1 MSRVL
6 RNAPKWLLKIFE
18 EIHSLSGQP
27 VPLLQHHNSEDAGG
41 KPGCESIH
49 NELSVDLDGGGNA
62 LEEVK
67 VTESRGSKQ
76 WQRPFSLARLC
87 KRISMLA
94 TSTITAL
101 KVDSYS
107 GLILN
112 LSALE
117 TPLRGDLLHL
127 AFYNLPVHVAFY
139 PPICCL
145 PPSHEPHLT
154 FSKRVE
160 LFFLLIHPS
169 SAGVRSAS
177 ACSPFY
183 WWQGGSEV
191 GLAWFTK
198 QMSLDC
204 QS

>member
-1 MSRVL
+1 MAQTIFSAQPYKRMSV
-6 RNAPKWLLKIFE
+6 
-18 EIHSLSGQP
+18 
-27 VPLLQHHNSEDAGG
+27 
-41 KPGCESIH
+41 
-49 NELSVDLDGGGNA
+49 
-62 LEEVK
+62 
-67 VTESRGSKQ
+67 
-76 WQRPFSLARLC
+76 
-87 KRISMLA
+87 LA
-94 TSTITAL
+94 TSTIAAF
-101 KVDSYS
+101 KIGSYS

-117 TPLRGDLLHL
+117 IPFRGDLLHL
-127 AFYNLPVHVAFY
+127 AFCNLPVRVASY

-145 PPSHEPHLT
+145 PPSYEPHLT

-160 LFFLLIHPS
+160 LFFLLIHLS

-191 GLAWFTK
+191 RLAWFTK
-198 QMSLDC
+198 QKSLDC